1 MLYQIGALK
10 IDVTPFNAHGVTIS
24 RQTDYVPKPV
34 VGAEQPLEYVGE
46 GANTMRLSGT
56 LWPERIG
63 GMGQLSRLQSMR
75 ASGSPQFVMRG
86 DGTPLGWWAI
96 LDVKEDHR
104 HLGPNGVGNRI
115 DLTINMRR
123 AGRPSGFGLLAFILG
138 MFA

>member
-24 RQTDYVPKPV
+24 RQTDYVAKPV
-34 VGAEQPLEYVGE
+34 LAAEPPLEYVGE
-46 GANTMRLSGT
+46 GANTMRLTGT

-63 GMGQLSRLQSMR
+63 GMGRLRRLHAMR
-75 ASGSPQFVMRG
+75 ESGSPQFVMRG

-104 HLGPNGVGNRI
+104 HLGPNGVGNRV
-115 DLTINMRR
+115 DVSINMRR
-123 AGRPSGFGLLAFILG
+123 AGRPSGLSLFAFILG
-138 MFA
+138 MIA